1 MKIIIYALT
10 GKSKEESTSK
20 DIDKACDFLEKI
32 MYFVDEKLNLEWVD
46 CKGMANGTMAVF
58 ESNTKEKR
66 K

>member
-1 MKIIIYALT
+1 MKIIIYAMT
-10 GKSKEESTSK
+10 NKSKEESTSK
-20 DIDKACDFLEKI
+20 DIDEACVFLEKI

-46 CKGMANGTMAVF
+46 CKGWADGTMVMF